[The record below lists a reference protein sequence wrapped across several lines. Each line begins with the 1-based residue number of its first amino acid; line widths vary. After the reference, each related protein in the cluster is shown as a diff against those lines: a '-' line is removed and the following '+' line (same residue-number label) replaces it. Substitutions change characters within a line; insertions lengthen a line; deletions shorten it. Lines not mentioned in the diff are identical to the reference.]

1 MKENFIWWLQNL
13 MLKKYVEDN
22 GFDMAEILLG
32 IECSN
37 AMDSMAVNL
46 KLKVRLAASQTIQ
59 LVWGYG

>member
-1 MKENFIWWLQNL
+1 

-37 AMDSMAVNL
+37 VMDSMAENL
-46 KLKVRLAASQTIQ
+46 KFKVRLAASQTIQ